1 MSQEER
7 YFMKVTIMDLLLLT
21 LILSRDWKEFLEFL
35 SEDYGEN
42 VTIVCIT

>member
-42 VTIVCIT
+42 VAIVRIT